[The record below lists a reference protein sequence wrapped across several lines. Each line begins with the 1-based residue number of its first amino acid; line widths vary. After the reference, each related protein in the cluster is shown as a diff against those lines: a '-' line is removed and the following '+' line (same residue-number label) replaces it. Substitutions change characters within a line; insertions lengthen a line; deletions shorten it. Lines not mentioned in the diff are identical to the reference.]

1 MNALKSNSN
10 GIQYFRET
18 SLEEIL
24 SDKVDK
30 DTKVWE
36 KLFWEKNL
44 TQKEEIELT
53 DHSTTSVEKVMIQ
66 SYCE

>member
-1 MNALKSNSN
+1 MNALKLNSN

-24 SDKVDK
+24 SGKVDK

-36 KLFWEKNL
+36 KLLWEKNL

-53 DHSTTSVEKVMIQ
+53 DNSTTSVEKVMIQ